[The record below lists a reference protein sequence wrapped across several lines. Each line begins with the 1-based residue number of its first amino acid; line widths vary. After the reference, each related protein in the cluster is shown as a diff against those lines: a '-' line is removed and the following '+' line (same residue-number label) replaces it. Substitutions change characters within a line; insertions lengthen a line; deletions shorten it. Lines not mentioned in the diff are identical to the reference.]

1 MDKEKFE
8 KLQSLDFKIKQL
20 QIQID
25 YITKQL
31 EKTKNENAEFVY
43 YLESHEVHLKIGK
56 EEIRNYLVGLVF
68 ELATLKVQ
76 FENQ

>member
-43 YLESHEVHLKIGK
+43 YLESHEVHLNIGK

-68 ELATLKVQ
+68 ELATLKMQ
-76 FENQ
+76 FEEQ